1 MTLYSDDSSFDSTSR
16 TFKIFPRSVKDLL
29 GNAKNVDAKLRMKYF
44 LNHLWICIIQRT
56 PANQTVLM
64 NFLVLFLVI
73 FQFKSVNSQKNI
85 ENCPLKMNLQ
95 RLQKTCKLCYHV
107 SKTLN
112 FNQRIQLAC
121 ATLSRYQCCPNTTTK
136 SVSKLKL
143 LLLRPLI

>member
-1 MTLYSDDSSFDSTSR
+1 MTLYRNDSSFDSTSR
-16 TFKIFPRSVKDLL
+16 KFKIFPRSVKDLL
-29 GNAKNVDAKLRMKYF
+29 GNAKNVDAKLRMKYY
-44 LNHLWICIIQRT
+44 LNFWICITQRT

-73 FQFKSVNSQKNI
+73 FQFTLVNSLKNI
-85 ENCPLKMNLQ
+85 ENCPLKMNHQ

-107 SKTLN
+107 SKTKN
-112 FNQRIQLAC
+112 FNQRVQLAC
-121 ATLSRYQCCPNTTTK
+121 ATLSRYHCCHKTTTK